1 MAPAVGADTVD
12 IPEPSLWRL
21 RFPEAVEVA
30 FQREY
35 VELYHWQMTVGALLG
50 LLGFLGSG
58 VVDRLLL
65 PNEELTRVWGI
76 RYGVSV
82 PFILAL
88 LVVIRSGRWPGR
100 RQVLLFLLSLVSCL
114 SMLAMAWRLPFPA
127 SQPYIYSVVLVEI
140 FAFCLLRLQFRLAV
154 SCAALVA
161 LAHVGGWLR
170 WGDGAWETLL
180 LEAYFVEGGALACL
194 GACFFMEQGARR
206 SFLQRTDLRR
216 KEQELLVANAA
227 LSRLA
232 AADGLTGLANRRRFD
247 QRLHEEWQRA
257 QRDRYSLSLLMVDV
271 DFFKLYNDHY
281 GHQQGDDC
289 LRRLAGVLAH
299 QARRPADLVARYGG
313 EEFVLLL
320 PETEA
325 DGAMEVAEQLR
336 REALALALP
345 HAASK
350 VAAIVTVSVG
360 VASLVPGPELA
371 EEGLVAA
378 ADKALYA
385 AKHAGR
391 NRACLAASGT
401 ADDLSA

>member
-1 MAPAVGADTVD
+1 MAPAVVTAAGE

-21 RFPEAVEVA
+21 RFPETMEAV

-35 VELYHWQMTVGALLG
+35 VELYHWQMMVGALLG
-50 LLGFLGSG
+50 LLGFLVSG
-58 VVDRLLL
+58 VVDSLLL
-65 PNEELTRVWGI
+65 PAEALARVWGI

-88 LVVIRSGRWPGR
+88 WLVIRSGRWRPQ
-100 RQVLLFLLSLVSCL
+100 RQILLFLLSLVSCL
-114 SMLAMAWRLPFPA
+114 SMLIMAWQLPLA
-127 SQPYIYSVVLVEI
+127 INRPYVFAVVLVEI

-154 SCAALVA
+154 YCAALVA
-161 LAHVGGWLR
+161 LTHVGGWFR
-170 WGDGAWETLL
+170 WGDGAWATLV

-206 SFLQRTDLRR
+206 SFLQRSALRR
-216 KEQELLVANAA
+216 KEQELLTANAA

-257 QRDRYSLSLLMVDV
+257 QRDRYPLSVLMVDV
-271 DFFKLYNDHY
+271 DFFKHYNDHY
-281 GHQQGDDC
+281 GHQQGDEC
-289 LRRLAGVLAH
+289 LRRLAGVLAR

-320 PETEA
+320 PETA
-325 DGAMEVAEQLR
+325 AGGALEVAEQLR
-336 REALALALP
+336 QEVVALALP
-345 HAASK
+345 HAAST

-371 EEGLVAA
+371 SDRLVAA
-378 ADKALYA
+378 ADQALYA

-391 NRACLAASGT
+391 NRACLAASGAADNLT
-401 ADDLSA
+401 A

>member
-1 MAPAVGADTVD
+1 MAPAVVAAAGE

-21 RFPEAVEVA
+21 RFPDAVEAV

-35 VELYHWQMTVGALLG
+35 VELYHWQMMVGALLG
-50 LLGFLGSG
+50 LLGFLVSG

-65 PNEELTRVWGI
+65 PDEALLRVWGI

-88 LVVIRSGRWPGR
+88 WLVIRSGRW
-100 RQVLLFLLSLVSCL
+100 RQQRQILLFLLSLVSCL
-114 SMLAMAWRLPFPA
+114 SMLVMAWQLPLA
-127 SQPYIYSVVLVEI
+127 INRPYVFSVVLVEI

-161 LAHVGGWLR
+161 LAHVGGWLW
-170 WGDGAWETLL
+170 WGDGAWGSLV
-180 LEAYFVEGGALACL
+180 LEVYFVEGGALACL

-206 SFLQRTDLRR
+206 SFLQRTALRH

-257 QRDRYSLSLLMVDV
+257 QRDRSPLSLLMVDV
-271 DFFKLYNDHY
+271 DYFKLYNDHY
-281 GHQQGDDC
+281 GHQQGDEC
-289 LRRLAGVLAH
+289 LRRLAGALAR
-299 QARRPADLVARYGG
+299 QARRPADLAARYGG
-313 EEFVLLL
+313 EEFTLLL

-325 DGAMEVAEQLR
+325 EGALEVAEQLR
-336 REALALALP
+336 QEVLSLALP

-350 VAAIVTVSVG
+350 VAPTVTISVG
-360 VASLVPGPELA
+360 VASLVPGPEVA
-371 EEGLVAA
+371 SDGLVAA
-378 ADKALYA
+378 ADQALYA

-391 NRACLAASGT
+391 NRACLAASGA
-401 ADDLSA
+401 ADNLTV